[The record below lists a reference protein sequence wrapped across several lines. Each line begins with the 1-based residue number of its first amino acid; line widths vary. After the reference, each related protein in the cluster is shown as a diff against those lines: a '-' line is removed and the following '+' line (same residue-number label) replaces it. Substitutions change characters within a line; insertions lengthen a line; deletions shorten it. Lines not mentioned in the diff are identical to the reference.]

1 MNKRQRKIL
10 IIIIVITSLGLI
22 AAQGIWV
29 SGVYSSKKE
38 GFNAV
43 VNEALNVAVTKIWQE
58 EYKEYTSQ
66 IIDEIPDKPTRPKR
80 VDPVMVEKQIS
91 PQGLKYISRTERI
104 IDNDGIDSIRNIPG
118 FMNDSDVVDFIDSTK
133 SQSHET
139 IARRYFIEQVIERMV
154 IMDVPIEQRVTVI
167 QIDSLLRRELSSS
180 ELFLG
185 YELAVRDKAGNVLL
199 NSPNYNHIEGKSTYE
214 KRLFP
219 NDPDAFSEKY
229 YLSVFFPSRNVYLI
243 KQISPFIVI
252 AVILVS
258 IIFSIFIYTL
268 WVILRQKKISEI
280 KGDFISNITH
290 ELKTPIATISLAAQ
304 MLEDPNVSIEVKN
317 PARLSNM
324 IREQSKHLS
333 YLVEKVLQT
342 SVFERQSIV
351 LKLRQNSLHSII
363 TEAADIMSLQF
374 RNKKANLIMNLDAD
388 HDAVTV
394 DKPYF
399 LNVITNLLDNALKYS
414 RTNPEVRIK
423 TVNKENGII
432 VSVTDNGIGI
442 SPSNQARLF
451 EPFFRVP
458 TGNVHDIKGFGLGL
472 NYVKKI
478 MDMSNGSVRLESKE
492 NVGTTFFLQ
501 LPTINI
507 N

>member
-22 AAQGIWV
+22 AAQGIWI

-38 GFNAV
+38 GFNTM
-43 VNEALNVAVTKIWQE
+43 VNDALSLAVTKIWQE
-58 EYKEYTSQ
+58 EYKEYTTQ
-66 IIDEIPDKPTRPKR
+66 IMDEIPGKHSKPGLSDS
-80 VDPVMVEKQIS
+80 VLVEKQIS
-91 PQGLKYISRTERI
+91 PQGMKYISRRERI
-104 IDNDGIDSIRNIPG
+104 IDDKGFDSIRRNVPG
-118 FMNDSDVVDFIDSTK
+118 VADFLDSAEAQT
-133 SQSHET
+133 HET
-139 IARRYFIEQVIERMV
+139 MVKRYFIEQVVERMV
-154 IMDVPIEQRVTVI
+154 VMDVPVEQRVTLT
-167 QIDSLLRRELSSS
+167 QIDTLLNKELSSS
-180 ELFLG
+180 ELYLT
-185 YELAVRDKAGNVLL
+185 YELAVRDKIGNIPMSSV
-199 NSPNYNHIEGKSTYE
+199 NYNPEARNTTYE

-219 NDPDAFSEKY
+219 NDPDAFSETY
-229 YLSVFFPSRNVYLI
+229 YLRVYFPDRNIYLI
-243 KQISPFIVI
+243 KQITPFIVI

-268 WVILRQKKISEI
+268 WVILKQKKISEI

-304 MLEDPNVSIEVKN
+304 LLEDPNVSNEVKN
-317 PARLSNM
+317 PAKLSNM
-324 IREQSKHLS
+324 IKEQSKHLS

-342 SVFERQSIV
+342 SVFERRSIV
-351 LKLRQNSLHSII
+351 LKLNPNSLHTII
-363 TEAADIMSLQF
+363 NEAADIMSLQF
-374 RNKKANLIMNLDAD
+374 RNKKAALIMTLDAD
-388 HDAVTV
+388 NDTVAV

-414 RTNPEVRIK
+414 RTNPEVRIR
-423 TVNKENGII
+423 TVNGGDAVII
-432 VSVTDNGIGI
+432 SVSDNGIGI
-442 SPSNQARLF
+442 SPANQIRLF
-451 EPFFRVP
+451 EPFFRVS

-478 MDMSNGSVRLESKE
+478 MDMSNGSVRLESRE

-501 LPTINI
+501 LPIYRKTNI